1 MMILFYWR
9 NFIRLSLKMKTTQ
22 VQKYMLKLLPVSLFI
37 YLRLI
42 HQIDLAIWI
51 SDEYVD
57 YQPYVKG
64 RLSFY
69 YQNVWQQL

>member
-1 MMILFYWR
+1 MMILY
-9 NFIRLSLKMKTTQ
+9 FIRLSLKMKTTQ
-22 VQKYMLKLLPVSLFI
+22 VQKDMLKLFPVSLFI

>member
-1 MMILFYWR
+1 MMILY
-9 NFIRLSLKMKTTQ
+9 FIRLSLKMKTTQ
-22 VQKYMLKLLPVSLFI
+22 VQKDMLKLFSVSLFI

>member
-1 MMILFYWR
+1 MMILY
-9 NFIRLSLKMKTTQ
+9 FIRLSLKMKTTQ
-22 VQKYMLKLLPVSLFI
+22 VQKDMLKLFSVSLFI

-57 YQPYVKG
+57 YEPYVKG